1 MSILIV
7 EDDQDI
13 RDALEGVLEF
23 SDYCVA
29 TAADGQAALDY
40 LRAHP
45 DTNLV
50 VLDLMMPRMNGYEFR
65 QEQLK
70 DPRLAG
76 IPVIVVSAL
85 SVSQEEQLL
94 LKASAFLGKPVQL
107 EELLGA
113 INKHIPVSSSVRS

>member
-7 EDDQDI
+7 EDDKDI
-13 RDALEGVLEF
+13 REALEGVLEF

-29 TAADGQAALDY
+29 TAGDGQAALEY
-40 LRAHP
+40 LRSHP
-45 DTNLV
+45 DTDV
-50 VLDLMMPRMNGYEFR
+50 VLLDLMMPRMNGYEFR

-70 DPRLAG
+70 DPSLAE

-85 SVSQEEQLL
+85 KVSEEERHALR
-94 LKASAFLGKPVQL
+94 ASAFLGKPVQL

-113 INKHIPVSSSVRS
+113 LNKHIPVAGTLPP

>member
-29 TAADGQAALDY
+29 TAGDGQAALEY
-40 LRAHP
+40 LRSHP
-45 DTNLV
+45 DTDV
-50 VLDLMMPRMNGYEFR
+50 VLLDLMMPRMNGYQFR

-70 DPRLAG
+70 DPTLAG

-85 SVSQEEQLL
+85 NVSQEERQALR
-94 LKASAFLGKPVQL
+94 ASAFVVKPVQL

-113 INKHIPVSSSVRS
+113 INKHIPVASSIPS